1 MRPVSILAQI
11 LLPHTPGAQ
20 VECQLSQTKY
30 FLAFWRVSHKW
41 SLSGY
46 PDQSINP
53 CCYRLHA
60 SWHSLWWCLLPPPEA
75 QQTLWL
81 LPLKLQDPPV
91 LSTLISCGSLRQDG
105 GTWWGDTCLLS
116 WCYTLI
122 DSRVGLLS
130 SQNQLVPK
138 FAVKCILLF

>member
-1 MRPVSILAQI
+1 MSILTQI

-30 FLAFWRVSHKW
+30 FLEFRRVSHKC

-60 SWHSLWWCLLPPPEA
+60 SWHGLWWCPLTPPEA

-105 GTWWGDTCLLS
+105 
-116 WCYTLI
+116 
-122 DSRVGLLS
+122 R
-130 SQNQLVPK
+130 
-138 FAVKCILLF
+138 